1 MRTVADPPGA
11 AHEVAHAV
19 EWGFYNVKIGH
30 SMGVSRLKR
39 TTGVHMTEMR
49 SGFGPIG
56 RRAKLYTPVETPFCT
71 PVVVWT
77 LAAGA
82 IFSNSDFCFQ
92 LYCRRYILWCREA
105 YAVCDLRR

>member
-1 MRTVADPPGA
+1 MRTVADPPGV
-11 AHEVAHAV
+11 AHEVAHANNRV

-77 LAAGA
+77 LAR
-82 IFSNSDFCFQ
+82 FFRTSDFCFQ
-92 LYCRRYILWCREA
+92 L
-105 YAVCDLRR
+105 